1 MEVLYGIIIFLI
13 SFFASLLTFISGFG
27 LGTILLPVFMVFLPT
42 PLAISATAIVHLIN
56 NTTKLGLLY
65 KSANV
70 QILIRFGIPA
80 LVGAG
85 VGAWLLNV
93 LQFLSPFYNYSA
105 FGRNIEV
112 LPIHFLVGIV
122 ILLFAFID
130 DVKLRATGISNKTIT
145 FGGFL
150 SGFFGGLSGHQGALR
165 SLVLSKMEMSKEQ
178 FLATGVV
185 IACVIDIIRL
195 IIYGSSGTFI
205 QVITTVWINIV
216 ISVIGAVTGALV
228 GSRIMKKMTN
238 EQFHRI
244 VKYMLAV
251 FGLLLCSGI
260 LNK

>member
-1 MEVLYGIIIFLI
+1 MEVLYGIIVFFI

-70 QILIRFGIPA
+70 NILIRFGLPA
-80 LVGAG
+80 LIGAG
-85 VGAWLLNV
+85 IGAWLLNV
-93 LQFLSPFYNYSA
+93 LQFLSPFYHYSA
-105 FGRNIEV
+105 FGAKIEV
-112 LPIHFLVGIV
+112 LPIHFFVGIV

-130 DVKLRATGISNKTIT
+130 DLKLTVTGTSNKFIT

-195 IIYGSSGTFI
+195 IIYGSSGSFT
-205 QVITTVWINIV
+205 VLTTVWISIV
-216 ISVIGAVTGALV
+216 ISVIGAVIGALL
-228 GSRIMKKMTN
+228 GSRIMKKITN